1 MGRAA
6 NNRETPVLIQPP
18 AMHGASSRDD
28 CQATV
33 FSAWP
38 FALLTFVSATLAL
51 YLSFRFELDS
61 PGAAALCVMVV
72 ARPDVRDLLPMSVW
86 RCIGTFAGTLAALL
100 LIALFAQSPWL
111 FLIGFA
117 AWMGAC
123 VFASVYL
130 PDRRLF
136 GIALAGFT
144 PALIAAP
151 ALQNMSQ
158 AFEIAMDRMAGVIV
172 GVLSTAL
179 VFVLF
184 APAARRV
191 APASA
196 SSANSNPN
204 LNPNSNSNS
213 NPNLNPNSNSNS
225 KSNPNPNPNPNSN
238 SNSNSAATRT
248 ATSAHWNSAST
259 SPALMFTAWR
269 YALAAAIAV
278 LVGCG
283 FWFLTKWTDGST
295 MLIIFGATT
304 ALFVQTDDPGASA
317 LNSAKGM
324 LAAVVAGFVCLL
336 GVWPAVDGFPLFA
349 LGLAPFII
357 GGALLK
363 ARPATI
369 GAATAYLVY
378 LMALVSPGNPT
389 IYDLPAY
396 LNKAY
401 AFVIGVALGAAVLAI
416 LRPPDL
422 AHD

>member
-61 PGAAALCVMVV
+61 PGAAALSVMVV

-111 FLIGFA
+111 FVIGFA

-123 VFASVYL
+123 AFASVYL
-130 PDRRLF
+130 PDLRHF

-158 AFEIAMDRMAGVIV
+158 AFEIAMDRMAAVIV

-204 LNPNSNSNS
+204 
-213 NPNLNPNSNSNS
+213 
-225 KSNPNPNPNPNSN
+225 
-238 SNSNSAATRT
+238 SNSNSASTRT
-248 ATSAHWNSAST
+248 APGALWNSAST

-363 ARPATI
+363 ARPTTI

>member
-1 MGRAA
+1 
-6 NNRETPVLIQPP
+6 
-18 AMHGASSRDD
+18 
-28 CQATV
+28 
-33 FSAWP
+33 
-38 FALLTFVSATLAL
+38 
-51 YLSFRFELDS
+51 
-61 PGAAALCVMVV
+61 
-72 ARPDVRDLLPMSVW
+72 
-86 RCIGTFAGTLAALL
+86 
-100 LIALFAQSPWL
+100 
-111 FLIGFA
+111 
-117 AWMGAC
+117 
-123 VFASVYL
+123 
-130 PDRRLF
+130 
-136 GIALAGFT
+136 
-144 PALIAAP
+144 
-151 ALQNMSQ
+151 
-158 AFEIAMDRMAGVIV
+158 
-172 GVLSTAL
+172 
-179 VFVLF
+179 
-184 APAARRV
+184 
-191 APASA
+191 
-196 SSANSNPN
+196 
-204 LNPNSNSNS
+204 
-213 NPNLNPNSNSNS
+213 
-225 KSNPNPNPNPNSN
+225 
-238 SNSNSAATRT
+238 
-248 ATSAHWNSAST
+248 
-259 SPALMFTAWR
+259 MFTAWR

-324 LAAVVAGFVCLL
+324 LAAVVAGFICLL

>member
-1 MGRAA
+1 MPRSD
-6 NNRETPVLIQPP
+6 REP
-18 AMHGASSRDD
+18 
-28 CQATV
+28 TV
-33 FSAWP
+33 FSPWL

-61 PGAAALCVMVV
+61 PGAAALTVMVV

-86 RCIGTFAGTLAALL
+86 RSVGTFAGTLAALL

-111 FLIGFA
+111 FVIGFA

-123 VFASVYL
+123 VFVSVYL
-130 PDRRLF
+130 PDVRHF

-158 AFEIAMDRMAGVIV
+158 VFEIAMDRMAVVIV

-184 APAARRV
+184 APAARLV
-191 APASA
+191 APVSA
-196 SSANSNPN
+196 P
-204 LNPNSNSNS
+204 
-213 NPNLNPNSNSNS
+213 
-225 KSNPNPNPNPNSN
+225 
-238 SNSNSAATRT
+238 
-248 ATSAHWNSAST
+248 SAHWNSASN
-259 SPALMFTAWR
+259 SPALMYKVWR
-269 YALAAAIAV
+269 YALATAIAV
-278 LVGCG
+278 LLGCG

-304 ALFVQTDDPGASA
+304 ALFVQADDPGASA
-317 LNSAKGM
+317 LNSTKGT

-363 ARPATI
+363 ARPTWI

-378 LMALVSPGNPT
+378 LTALISPGNPT

-401 AFVIGVALGAAVLAI
+401 AFVIGVTLAAAVLAV

-422 AHD
+422 THD